1 MSSTLANSD
10 LSSGDSFKHSSWS
23 ALCTLWM
30 NLDCK
35 EPSLMAKRKLFN
47 AAAVSCEASPKKITD
62 LENVIVEIQ
71 GSTRELI

>member
-1 MSSTLANSD
+1 MMAN
-10 LSSGDSFKHSSWS
+10 
-23 ALCTLWM
+23 
-30 NLDCK
+30 
-35 EPSLMAKRKLFN
+35 RKLFN